1 MAHRSRLPGCPCGKV
16 KRVRALSVLI
26 GRAYRYALA
35 GSSTSE
41 VCGECT
47 FGWAYVPLRAPMIET
62 ILNLLGLAFTA
73 NLLGLA
79 FIAGG
84 AFICCLVSH
93 HLGRTSQA
101 PQRAALRQK
110 CCVRFPK
117 EANPKCAERPSM
129 RGLRDRV
136 ASCRVDL
143 PAFHAMTRARG
154 QSSRTLLDRECPHQ
168 VLSCRRG
175 TQWHRCLCGPFGEML
190 IGTTSLGGAVVFTS
204 RARIQRYTKTGVFV
218 CVRTLFVTLPS
229 TTAESPLRP
238 CDDMTMRSQPLSEA
252 VAIMA

>member
-1 MAHRSRLPGCPCGKV
+1 V
-16 KRVRALSVLI
+16 
-26 GRAYRYALA
+26 Y
-35 GSSTSE
+35 
-41 VCGECT
+41 
-47 FGWAYVPLRAPMIET
+47 FW
-62 ILNLLGLAFTA
+62 LGLRSTESA
-73 NLLGLA
+73 NDRNDIE
-79 FIAGG
+79 FAGACIHSEFAG
-84 AFICCLVSH
+84 ACIYSWRCLHCCLVSH

-168 VLSCRRG
+168 VLRCRRG

>member
-1 MAHRSRLPGCPCGKV
+1 LAAAVVLHCVCLGYGGAKPYDLPHIIGLGVAVLVMAHRSRLPGCPCGKV

-84 AFICCLVSH
+84 AFI
-93 HLGRTSQA
+93 
-101 PQRAALRQK
+101 AALSVIISDEQAKR
-110 CCVRFPK
+110 
-117 EANPKCAERPSM
+117 
-129 RGLRDRV
+129 
-136 ASCRVDL
+136 
-143 PAFHAMTRARG
+143 
-154 QSSRTLLDRECPHQ
+154 
-168 VLSCRRG
+168 
-175 TQWHRCLCGPFGEML
+175 
-190 IGTTSLGGAVVFTS
+190 
-204 RARIQRYTKTGVFV
+204 
-218 CVRTLFVTLPS
+218 
-229 TTAESPLRP
+229 
-238 CDDMTMRSQPLSEA
+238 LSEPHYDRNA
-252 VAIMA
+252 VYASLRRQIRNARNGLLCVAFGIALQAAGLIYPLFTR